1 MTQPFSLEQN
11 GKQEKKQV
19 RMRKNLELF
28 FIEIRVEG
36 LENHDCYIMVP
47 HHLENRP
54 AGWSVP
60 HRIPLLGISNYTCIH
75 HISLCLYLKVH
86 ILHLCI

>member
-1 MTQPFSLEQN
+1 MVLFFGAGLLHDPTIFPATKKMGSS
-11 GKQEKKQV
+11 KKKKQV

-60 HRIPLLGISNYTCIH
+60 HRIPLLGYQ
-75 HISLCLYLKVH
+75 
-86 ILHLCI
+86 